1 MTREEILSLLDEL
14 SNEELMAF
22 RDEILRI
29 LRIRACGA
37 APHQTDPE
45 ED

>member
-1 MTREEILSLLDEL
+1 MIREEILSEL
-14 SNEELMAF
+14 EDMSNEELTAF

-29 LRIRACGA
+29 LRIRACA
-37 APHQTDPE
+37 EAHPPTDQE